1 LKNLKGQNEYE
12 NMDLPP
18 VNFNQINS
26 IDIDGNI
33 GGGLFGHNMY
43 ETNNPSEENFTDRNL
58 SVKDRRS
65 LDPIYGNA
73 QVSKQVKKRKKLNSI
88 VTQDNQMR
96 VKGENRYGSIDDEV
110 YASAHFS

>member
-1 LKNLKGQNEYE
+1 LKGQNEYE

-58 SVKDRRS
+58 SVRDRRS

-73 QVSKQVKKRKKLNSI
+73 QVSK
-88 VTQDNQMR
+88 
-96 VKGENRYGSIDDEV
+96 
-110 YASAHFS
+110 